1 MLLYHLLD
9 LNRHFAETAPQ
20 HILLLLPPSEYAL
33 LPYLIAC
40 LHLLLPISLYA
51 LRLLGPPELVR
62 GIIVIFD
69 HLEGEVL
76 RSLRFLLLLAGEVS
90 LTSVALPQELVP
102 RVVVPVLGLEL
113 EEFLQAGQVLLRF
126 KAIGVRVLQL
136 VEGVRS
142 DLVLVLGKLLL
153 GR

>member
-1 MLLYHLLD
+1 M
-9 LNRHFAETAPQ
+9 
-20 HILLLLPPSEYAL
+20 
-33 LPYLIAC
+33 
-40 LHLLLPISLYA
+40 
-51 LRLLGPPELVR
+51 
-62 GIIVIFD
+62 
-69 HLEGEVL
+69 
-76 RSLRFLLLLAGEVS
+76 
-90 LTSVALPQELVP
+90 
-102 RVVVPVLGLEL
+102 VVPVLGLEL